1 MPQQAG
7 LWEHLR
13 SVSPDFIDEIEHDRT
28 IENSYAARLRHAEG
42 NDRAQ
47 RELQAAME
55 AHLWPLALIRRR
67 RAERVA
73 TLIVG
78 SVGLF
83 EWELLLLL
91 SRPMLAFTFVLGSLR
106 HA

>member
-7 LWEHLR
+7 LWEHVR
-13 SVSPDFIDEIEHDRT
+13 SVNPDFIDEIEHDRA

-42 NDRAQ
+42 NNRAQ
-47 RELQAAME
+47 RELPAAME
-55 AHLWPLALIRRR
+55 VHLWPLALIRRR

-78 SVGLF
+78 WTLTLLF
-83 EWELLLLL
+83 IGAGALVIALVRWLW
-91 SRPMLAFTFVLGSLR
+91 
-106 HA
+106 

>member
-73 TLIVG
+73 RWIVG
-78 SVGLF
+78 WTLTLLF
-83 EWELLLLL
+83 IGAGALVIALVCWLW
-91 SRPMLAFTFVLGSLR
+91 SL
-106 HA
+106 